1 MPKDKDSAKI
11 ARQFLTLFNC
21 SMLYGSGHPNTL
33 KNAAAFAELVNG
45 CMDGGD
51 GHGMIT
57 VISHNGGIVIED
69 SPADRALNVT
79 KLISQ
84 FERLALTSVSFE
96 RGISAE
102 SVAMFMELAG
112 DGNIDAMERNKA
124 ALAEIARGAAKING
138 IRINYVQYGKISAD
152 EVVVKAADAGAKT
165 VDAEAK
171 AADTGVKTVDA
182 GIKAADGDGAS
193 NLSTANLS
201 RQAAAQIEQVLT
213 LSALLKKPKEVS
225 EALAQSDT
233 QTISID
239 ALQGAFGKIRGEI
252 DSSKTHN
259 VDELLESLHNL
270 RTDLY
275 EAIEVQKATGRMM
288 RSAAV
293 INKELSDLTAH
304 AIVKLVRDEYASGK
318 VPINRLAHTIR
329 RMLPNNAELLGILPQ
344 MKEMLLADGMSLG
357 DYLELVRALGL
368 KVESESLSDSLRE
381 AADTVGATVSDLVA
395 AIRAKPAEAASLILL
410 ASEVRQAT
418 GEGDS
423 GLPEALSAYVEEV
436 CSKLAVDKCGAAGGG
451 GALKGVLAQL
461 ESQMYSQLSKRGVPK
476 AVMAQVKERLNAGFG
491 ETLAGAGK
499 ALGGAFPTASA
510 APAPTPLSRPDDHH
524 DHAKK
529 DAAPQAKHGRRKVKM
544 PAEALS
550 SGNMLFLMNKE
561 IKRNLRYKS
570 PFSTLIVSIEKVA
583 TDGGEQRPLSPED
596 TEELLPQLFK
606 HVQAL
611 LRDVD
616 MIGTIGAEETAAP
629 ELFILLPM
637 VGAEGTDTV
646 KERIIKTAEEGG
658 FERGGRKAAVEVKV
672 SVTVP
677 GENTKDLKSYLKA
690 AKNNHTL

>member
-1 MPKDKDSAKI
+1 MPKDKETAKI

-21 SMLYGSGHPNTL
+21 SMLYGGGHPNTL

-45 CMDGGD
+45 CMDGD
-51 GHGMIT
+51 GRGMIT
-57 VISHNGGIVIED
+57 VIFHNGAMMVED
-69 SPADRALNVT
+69 SPADRELNAG
-79 KLISQ
+79 KLISH
-84 FERLALTSVSFE
+84 FKRLALTSVSFE
-96 RGISAE
+96 RGVSAE
-102 SVAMFMELAG
+102 SVARLTELAG
-112 DGNIDAMERNKA
+112 DGNIDATERRKT
-124 ALAEIARGAAKING
+124 ALAEIASGAAKVNG

-152 EVVVKAADAGAKT
+152 EVIVKAADAGAKAVDAAVKT

-171 AADTGVKTVDA
+171 AADA
-182 GIKAADGDGAS
+182 GAKAETGAS

-213 LSALLKKPKEVS
+213 LSALLEKPKEVS

-252 DSSKTHN
+252 DSSETHN

-293 INKELSDLTAH
+293 INKELGDLTAH

-329 RMLPNNAELLGILPQ
+329 RMLPNNAELLSILPQ

-368 KVESESLSDSLRE
+368 KVESESLSDSLKE

-395 AIRAKPAEAASLILL
+395 AIRSKPAEAASLILL

-423 GLPEALSAYVEEV
+423 GLPEALATYVEEV
-436 CSKLAVDKCGAAGGG
+436 CSKIAVDKCGETGGG
-451 GALKGVLAQL
+451 KALKGVLAQL

-499 ALGGAFPTASA
+499 ALGEAFPTASA
-510 APAPTPLSRPDDHH
+510 APAPLSRPDGYH
-524 DHAKK
+524 DRAKK
-529 DAAPQAKHGRRKVKM
+529 DAAPQAKHGHRKVKM

-583 TDGGEQRPLSPED
+583 IDGGEQRPLSTED

-637 VGAEGTDTV
+637 VGEEGTATV
-646 KERIIKTAEEGG
+646 KERIIKTAAEGG
-658 FERGGRKAAVEVKV
+658 FERGGRKAAAEVKV

-677 GENTKDLKSYLKA
+677 GENTKDLKSYLKV
-690 AKNNHTL
+690 AKNNHIL